1 MRTNNKEKLQIKL
14 WLLCSIFFLLI
25 FYVPFV
31 SGCNGSSPGN
41 GGIDENDNGY
51 QDVSIDSYSDVV
63 ADVGT
68 DTSGD
73 MNVNEDSSDGMTKKE
88 FCQFCKEK
96 GLDCPETMPDGAGSL
111 SKEDC
116 IDPNKPG
123 TLKVTAETTAESP
136 SVFIDGKD
144 SGKDA
149 PASIEKKP
157 GKYRVALRADGYLMR
172 VDLMDKKPEQV
183 QVKPGKEKKVK
194 IKLYRD
200 GRGTWQSQEDPK
212 KQPVVKMHTKSF
224 EGVKCESEVW
234 LKNLDDA
241 NSSYCLHT
249 DGTFNLGS
257 EENPGAA
264 GSWYKGNF
272 LNEKKIKFIPC
283 AKVTDG
289 CVEPEVF
296 KKISDCSN
304 SDC

>member
-1 MRTNNKEKLQIKL
+1 MTF
-14 WLLCSIFFLLI
+14 WLPVIFL
-25 FYVPFV
+25 
-31 SGCNGSSPGN
+31 SGCNGSSSGN
-41 GGIDENDNGY
+41 GNNNGHK
-51 QDVSIDSYSDVV
+51 DVSVDSGNDDVV
-63 ADVGT
+63 ADVGI

-73 MNVNEDSSDGMTKKE
+73 TNVVEDGSDGMSKEE
-88 FCQFCKEK
+88 FCDFCRKK
-96 GLDCPETMPDGAGSL
+96 GLDCPETMPSNPGSL

-200 GRGTWQSQEDPK
+200 GRGTWQSQENPE
-212 KQPVVKMHTKSF
+212 KQPVVKMHTKDF
-224 EGVKCESEVW
+224 GDGTECQEDVY
-234 LKNLDDA
+234 LKNIDDA
-241 NSSYCLHT
+241 NVSYCLHS
-249 DGTFNLGS
+249 DDSFNLCSKQETCRGR
-257 EENPGAA
+257 
-264 GSWYKGNF
+264 WYKGRF
-272 LNEKKIKFIPC
+272 INEKKMEYIAC
-283 AKVTDG
+283 SKVADG
-289 CVEPEVF
+289 CYKPEIF
-296 KKISDCSN
+296 KKISG
-304 SDC
+304 